1 MMKGHMTS
9 ESMYRLIGKVTVRR
23 LTAAVLSRRHIY
35 MAYRMGQ
42 FREHGLK
49 ELMIKGLFNGLKS
62 FKMEFYIYF
71 VMGKQSKVSFNM
83 GNTRQNFS

>member
-1 MMKGHMTS
+1 
-9 ESMYRLIGKVTVRR
+9 
-23 LTAAVLSRRHIY
+23 

-42 FREHGLK
+42 FSEHELK